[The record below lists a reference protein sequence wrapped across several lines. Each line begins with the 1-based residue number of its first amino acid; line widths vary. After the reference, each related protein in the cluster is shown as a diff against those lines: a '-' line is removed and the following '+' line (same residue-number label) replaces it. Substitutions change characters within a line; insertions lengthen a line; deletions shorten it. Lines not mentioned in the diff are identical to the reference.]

1 MRDYAI
7 NRAIAADSF
16 GVSLVN
22 YYRNW
27 QARRETAKLLKSGDH
42 SLTMGGLTHDDICWA
57 LRLPLDQ
64 NPRLALEDRAFR
76 RSLA

>member
-7 NRAIAADSF
+7 NRAMAADSL

-22 YYRNW
+22 YCRNW
-27 QARRETAKLLKSGDH
+27 QARRETAKLLKSDNH
-42 SLTMGGLTHDDICWA
+42 SLTMRGLTRDDICWA
-57 LRLPLDQ
+57 LRLPLDK
-64 NPRLALEDRAFR
+64 NPRLALEDRAFH

>member
-7 NRAIAADSF
+7 NRAMAADSL

-27 QARRETAKLLKSGDH
+27 QSRRETAKLLSSDNQ
-42 SLTMGGLTHDDICWA
+42 SLTVRGLTHADICWA